1 MNPDGSYGQP
11 KQDLTLQDPHCVFQL
26 IKKQFSYY
34 TPEVVADICGCRPAD
49 IVKVGE
55 LIGRNSGRD
64 RTTLLLCDRLHA
76 AFQRFPDHSNRRR
89 LAAIARQHRSPWR
102 RHLSAPRTF
111 QRARRYRCSHAVQCL
126 AELHSPTR
134 SASCNATLADYLAN
148 GHGFSGALDKTSD
161 GMWKLET
168 ERGSW
173 ASLPNYMVSLL
184 KAYYA
189 KTPPK
194 TTNMAINGS
203 RSSVT
208 TNRSPSPWKKPF
220 VAVWMAWW

>member
-64 RTTLLLCDRLHA
+64 RTTAFCYATGFTQHSSGSQIIRTAAILQLLLGNIGRPGGGILA
-76 AFQRFPDHSNRRR
+76 LRGHSN
-89 LAAIARQHRSPWR
+89 
-102 RHLSAPRTF
+102 
-111 QRARRYRCSHAVQCL
+111 VQG
-126 AELHSPTR
+126 ATDVPTLFNVLPNYIPQPE
-134 SASCNATLADYLAN
+134 AHPGNATWADYLAN

-184 KAYYA
+184 KAYYGENA
-189 KTPPK
+189 TKD
-194 TTNMAINGS
+194 NEYGYQ
-203 RSSVT
+203 
-208 TNRSPSPWKKPF
+208 
-220 VAVWMAWW
+220 